1 MRRSRIIL
9 LIVLLGI
16 DVAVFGWCIF
26 ERTSRPAPPRPPAAG
41 MVDAETARDF
51 RRLWVLAENPG
62 PGDLLALGQA
72 YAVYGFFPEADQC
85 LEQAITL
92 RPESAANWFWSGLV
106 LNRLGQTA
114 RSTERLLEAARLDLG
129 RVDEC
134 RYIAARNHLRDDAH
148 QKAEAELRLIGPNHL
163 AGQYLLAYL
172 LVHTDRSTEA
182 MPILDGLIAEHPEVH
197 RLYQLR
203 ARAEEVLGK
212 DEAARRDR
220 ETAERAPESI
230 ATDAVADH
238 LGERSYEFGLESRI
252 VGAGHLNTPG
262 NLDSLANELTT
273 ILSISYRPRI
283 ARLLAR
289 IELRRRQPD
298 AAVTLLEQ
306 LIQRDG
312 ATADTLIELALAMD
326 AAQQDPLQVFLIFQQ
341 ALQYRLDPEICRLM
355 APFIKERSEAAD
367 VDRLEAL
374 QKHAEGLQAF
384 RANRLELAT
393 TLLEAAA
400 PIAHQRQ
407 AESNFFLGECL
418 WHLDRRE
425 SALEAYRRCLEL
437 RPHHGRAAE
446 RVELVEGIDRKG
458 EG

>member
-1 MRRSRIIL
+1 MQGKDPRGTRGMSLLEQQSFRSNLERQK
-9 LIVLLGI
+9 IVAQRDSTKKQLDL
-16 DVAVFGWCIF
+16 
-26 ERTSRPAPPRPPAAG
+26 
-41 MVDAETARDF
+41 DF
-51 RRLWVLAENPG
+51 RAK
-62 PGDLLALGQA
+62 
-72 YAVYGFFPEADQC
+72 
-85 LEQAITL
+85 
-92 RPESAANWFWSGLV
+92 
-106 LNRLGQTA
+106 
-114 RSTERLLEAARLDLG
+114 
-129 RVDEC
+129 
-134 RYIAARNHLRDDAH
+134 
-148 QKAEAELRLIGPNHL
+148 KAEIEATFLLNKSTLTLVQSNAELF
-163 AGQYLLAYL
+163 
-172 LVHTDRSTEA
+172 
-182 MPILDGLIAEHPEVH
+182 
-197 RLYQLR
+197 
-203 ARAEEVLGK
+203 
-212 DEAARRDR
+212 
-220 ETAERAPESI
+220 TAIESL
-230 ATDAVADH
+230 TKAV
-238 LGERSYEFGLESRI
+238 GGTP
-252 VGAGHLNTPG
+252 VGAGAGGGTPEG
-262 NLDSLANELTT
+262 REKLKGQITNLGH
-273 ILSISYRPRI
+273 
-283 ARLLAR
+283 
-289 IELRRRQPD
+289 
-298 AAVTLLEQ
+298 

-446 RVELVEGIDRKG
+446 RVERIDRKG